1 MTPES
6 STATSTDAPQ
16 YVDAHNHL
24 QDVRFA
30 ERREDI
36 VREALQA
43 GVTKMVV
50 NGSCEE
56 DWPTVASLAEH
67 YPSLIIP
74 AFGYH
79 PWYIGERTAHWKA
92 NLVSWLDRFPN
103 AVIGEI
109 GIDQWILDQSPERL
123 ARVAPAMVTPPPA
136 MSEQESVFVWQLK
149 LASERNLSASVHCLA
164 ALGKLQRL
172 LEMHGSPKRGF
183 LLHSYGGPLEL
194 VKPFIQLGA
203 RFSFAGYFAHE
214 RKQARRDVFARIPSE
229 RLLVETDAPDQ
240 VPPQPL
246 IGHPLQA
253 PDGTPLNHPANLP
266 GIYQYLATLRAEP
279 LPTLAKTTLENFHLL
294 FS

>member
-1 MTPES
+1 MTAES
-6 STATSTDAPQ
+6 FIAPSADVPR

-30 ERREDI
+30 DHRETI
-36 VREALQA
+36 VREAIQA
-43 GVTKMVV
+43 GVTRMVV

-56 DWPTVASLAEH
+56 DWPTVAELAER

-79 PWYIGERTAHWKA
+79 PWYIGERTAHWKTT
-92 NLVSWLDRFPN
+92 LVSWLDRFPH

-123 ARVAPAMVTPPPA
+123 ARAAPAMVTPPPP
-136 MSEQESVFVWQLK
+136 MSDQESVFVWQLK

-164 ALGKLQRL
+164 AFGKLQRL
-172 LEMHGSPKRGF
+172 LETHGTSRRGF

-203 RFSFAGYFAHE
+203 RFSFSGYFAHE
-214 RKQARRDVFARIPSE
+214 RKQARRDVFAKIPLE

-240 VPPQPL
+240 LPPAPQ
-246 IGHPLQA
+246 IGHSLQA
-253 PDGTPLNHPANLP
+253 TDGTPLNHPANLP
-266 GIYQYLATLRAEP
+266 RIYQYLATLRADP